1 MTEFVKV
8 ASLADL
14 PAGATRTVELAGTTV
29 ALYNVSGR
37 IHATSNTCPHRG
49 GPLGEGVLG
58 GEVITCPW
66 HAFEFEV
73 SSGRC
78 LTNPNL
84 SIVCLPVKVEGQD
97 ILVQLQPRQG

>member
-1 MTEFVKV
+1 MPDFVKV
-8 ASLADL
+8 ASLSEL
-14 PAGATRTVELAGTTV
+14 PAGSARTVEVAGQSI

-37 IHATSNTCPHRG
+37 IHATANVCPHRG

-66 HAFEFEV
+66 HAFEYEV
-73 SSGRC
+73 TTGRC

-84 SIVCLPVKVEGQD
+84 QIACYPVKMEGQD
-97 ILVQLQPRQG
+97 ILVQV